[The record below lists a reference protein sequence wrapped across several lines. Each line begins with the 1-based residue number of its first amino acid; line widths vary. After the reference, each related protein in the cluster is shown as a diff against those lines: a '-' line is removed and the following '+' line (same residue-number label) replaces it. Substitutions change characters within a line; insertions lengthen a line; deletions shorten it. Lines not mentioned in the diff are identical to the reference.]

1 MPRISPQQGFS
12 LIEVLV
18 AVLVIAIGLLG
29 VAGMQLVGLKGNQ
42 QSFSKNQAAHH
53 AQAVLEKMRGNPA
66 GVIADNYLFDSG
78 TYDCAVEPAKNC
90 GLASALCSPSE
101 IAGHDLFRAYCGRKG
116 GTVGGIKG
124 DLSGADLN
132 ITCPV
137 DCETGIALTLGW
149 DEQLLG
155 KEGTESGDKSV
166 SRQLTINTVIGQ

>member
-1 MPRISPQQGFS
+1 MPRISLQHGFS

-53 AQAVLEKMRGNPA
+53 AQAILERMRGNPA
-66 GVIADNYLFDSG
+66 AVISDSYLFDST
-78 TYDCAVEPAKNC
+78 TYNCAVEPAENC
-90 GLASALCSPSE
+90 GLASATCTPAQ
-101 IAGHDLFRAYCGRKG
+101 IASYDLFRAYCGRKG

-124 DLSGADLN
+124 DLSNATLN
-132 ITCPV
+132 ISCPV
-137 DCETGIALTLGW
+137 DCETGVALMLGW

-155 KEGTESGDKSV
+155 NEGKKSGDKTI
-166 SRQLTINTVIGQ
+166 SRELTINTVIGE

>member
-1 MPRISPQQGFS
+1 MPRVSAQQGFS

-53 AQAVLEKMRGNPA
+53 AQAILERMRGNPA
-66 GVIADNYLFDSG
+66 AVISDDYLFDSSA
-78 TYDCAVEPAKNC
+78 YNCAVEPAKNC
-90 GLASALCSPSE
+90 GEASAVCTPAQ
-101 IAGHDLFRAYCGRKG
+101 IASHDLFRAYCGRKG

-124 DLSGADLN
+124 DLSNATMS
-132 ITCPV
+132 ISCPV
-137 DCETGIALTLGW
+137 DCDTGVALSLGW

-155 KEGTESGDKSV
+155 SEGKKSGVKTIT
-166 SRQLTINTVIGQ
+166 RELTINTVIGE